1 MSRTSMKA
9 PESWKSLCFKAFWS
23 FTKIFCTWLTQSDN
37 LGRIVIPKEN
47 RRPGGFSK
55 YVTQQISMMSN
66 MRTYTENFGNI
77 EKRNALYAQ
86 LSSKPESVHTHMVAI
101 DCTWSQRAYSASIY
115 GFYCGYH
122 GAMCIIDEVMPLPFS
137 SAMNTRKTVAMTSR
151 FGFVRSAGYSM

>member
-1 MSRTSMKA
+1 
-9 PESWKSLCFKAFWS
+9 
-23 FTKIFCTWLTQSDN
+23 
-37 LGRIVIPKEN
+37 
-47 RRPGGFSK
+47 
-55 YVTQQISMMSN
+55 MMSN